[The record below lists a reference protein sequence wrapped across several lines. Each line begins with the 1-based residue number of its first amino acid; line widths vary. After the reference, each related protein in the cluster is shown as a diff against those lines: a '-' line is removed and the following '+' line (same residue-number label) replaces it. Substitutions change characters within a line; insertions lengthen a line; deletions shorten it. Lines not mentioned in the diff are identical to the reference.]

1 MKKGR
6 RVRNIALIV
15 ASVALFLAS
24 RTEGAEPPPDL
35 LKKIAATASE
45 AARNRE
51 NYTYRQSVT
60 VSEFDHRDMAS
71 GEYHEVRDITFSP
84 TGSRY
89 EQPVGQPQ
97 NTLTQIELTAQDF
110 ADIRNIQP
118 FFLTAETLWQYSGK
132 YKGEEMMDGTEC
144 FVESVEPKQIL
155 SGQRYF
161 QGTLWVRETDFAVVR
176 SEGQAVPQIDTLH
189 KQNLFPHF
197 TTIWKDVD
205 GKWMFPVETYADDTL
220 FFRDWPQR
228 IRVVIRYMNYKRFGA
243 ESTLTF
249 EGPEAEPTQTQPPP
263 AAPADSTPQH

>member
-6 RVRNIALIV
+6 MVRNIALIV
-15 ASVALFLAS
+15 ASGCVFISLRAGA
-24 RTEGAEPPPDL
+24 AEPPADL
-35 LKKIAATASE
+35 LKKIAATATE
-45 AARNRE
+45 AARSRE

-60 VSEFDHRDMAS
+60 VQEFNNHDMVS
-71 GEYHEVRDITFSP
+71 GEYREIRDITFSP

-97 NTLTQIELTAQDF
+97 NTLAQIELTPQDF

-132 YKGEEMMDGTEC
+132 YKGEETMDGVQC
-144 FVESVEPKQIL
+144 FVESVGPKQIL

-161 QGTLWVRETDFAVVR
+161 QGTLWVRETDFGVVR

-197 TTIWKDVD
+197 TTLWKEVD

-228 IRVVIRYMNYKRFGA
+228 IRVVIHYLNYKRFGA
-243 ESTLTF
+243 QSTLTF
-249 EGPEAEPTQTQPPP
+249 GDPGAQPPTQAPTGTTPSAEP
-263 AAPADSTPQH
+263 AH